1 MAMLNNQ
8 MVYFGKTM
16 ILLLFSGTRPKN
28 LELKARPLSNF
39 ELSDP
44 IRTLLAQ
51 FDSIPNMWSTRPSVM
66 TKAYELPPRSK
77 TLLPQNG
84 ISLCIPF

>member
-44 IRTLLAQ
+44 
-51 FDSIPNMWSTRPSVM
+51 DPNTFGPVWQH
-66 TKAYELPPRSK
+66 TKYVVNQ
-77 TLLPQNG
+77 T
-84 ISLCIPF
+84 